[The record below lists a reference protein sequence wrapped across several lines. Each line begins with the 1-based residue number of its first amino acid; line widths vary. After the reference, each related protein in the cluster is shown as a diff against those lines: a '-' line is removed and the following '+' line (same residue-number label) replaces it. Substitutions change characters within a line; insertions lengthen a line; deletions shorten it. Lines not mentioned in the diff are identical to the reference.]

1 MKRLE
6 RRLCAFNRGVYM
18 KMDYREPKIIIPRI
32 SAFPSEIDSDGSFE
46 ARQKIIMNIYDDSD
60 VSSIK
65 DAVKNE
71 GVNGDREYVYV
82 LNHMLVDAY
91 KRGAVEISDEAF
103 NKEVD
108 YRYAS
113 FVIRFGKKKKKKM
126 DIDIFF
132 DTKSMSCSIFVE
144 LDFKYMMKSNEWFM
158 NKIIKGITRN
168 ADIFRD
174 GDMYGRFKDEESAA
188 LLQIASNTLCNEACM
203 PIIEFKF

>member
-18 KMDYREPKIIIPRI
+18 RMDYREPKIIIPRI
-32 SAFPSEIDSDGSFE
+32 YAFPSEIDSDGSLE

-65 DAVKNE
+65 DVVKNE
-71 GVNGDREYVYV
+71 GVRGNKEYAYV
-82 LNHMLVDAY
+82 LNHMLTDAY
-91 KRGAVEISDEAF
+91 KRGAVEISDEAS

-108 YRYAS
+108 YKYTG

-132 DTKSMSCSIFVE
+132 DTKSMSCSIFVA
-144 LDFKYMMKSNEWFM
+144 LDVKYMMKSNEWFM

-168 ADIFRD
+168 ADISRN

-188 LLQIASNTLCNEACM
+188 LLQIASNTLCNEDCT

>member
-65 DAVKNE
+65 DVVKNE
-71 GVNGDREYVYV
+71 GVRGNKEYAYV
-82 LNHMLVDAY
+82 LNHMLTDVY
-91 KRGAVEISDEAF
+91 KRGAVEISDEAS

-108 YRYAS
+108 YKYAC

-132 DTKSMSCSIFVE
+132 DTKSMSCNIFVA
-144 LDFKYMMKSNEWFM
+144 LDVKYMMKSNEWIM
-158 NKIIKGITRN
+158 NKIVKGITRN
-168 ADIFRD
+168 ADIFRN
-174 GDMYGRFKDEESAA
+174 GDMYGRFKNEESAA
-188 LLQIASNTLCNEACM
+188 LLQMASNALCNEACM